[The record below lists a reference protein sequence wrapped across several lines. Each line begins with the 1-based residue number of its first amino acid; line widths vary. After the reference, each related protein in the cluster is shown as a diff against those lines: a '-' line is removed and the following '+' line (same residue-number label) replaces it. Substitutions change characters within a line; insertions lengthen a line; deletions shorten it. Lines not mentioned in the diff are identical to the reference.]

1 MRISDWSSDVCSSD
15 LRGLPSVGPPR
26 RPHRP
31 PLRQRPRAG
40 RPRRGAP
47 TRRVARPPRR
57 RVRRDSDPGWQR
69 LHLVRRGQPPRPHPP
84 SGPDPPPSR
93 PLTPPN
99 SPRNPANLRHPVA
112 VSPTV
117 VPRFVGGLEIS
128 TLLRRFADFSSP
140 ARRSSTFDSPP
151 STL

>member
-57 RVRRDSDPGWQR
+57 GRRRDSDPGWQR
-69 LHLVRRGQPPRPHPP
+69 LHLVRRGQPPRTHPP
-84 SGPDPPPSR
+84 NGPVPPPNR
-93 PLTPPN
+93 PPTPPNTPPN
-99 SPRNPANLRHPVA
+99 SPHLPSPLLASTHVLR
-112 VSPTV
+112 TL
-117 VPRFVGGLEIS
+117 VGGLY
-128 TLLRRFADFSSP
+128 
-140 ARRSSTFDSPP
+140 
-151 STL
+151 